1 MSEVRAVL
9 LDLYDTL
16 AWTEWPTMRAELEDR
31 FGLGE
36 AELLRAFTT
45 TRQARSTG
53 AYGSAEGDLAA
64 VLEAAGVPADPELV
78 HELNETRMKAFAENG
93 VHLWD
98 DSVPTLRELRARG
111 LRTAI
116 VSNCDHATRPI
127 VDELGLEREADAVVL
142 SFEVGVAKPDAG
154 IYRAALDALGA
165 RPEEAVFVDDQ
176 AWYCEGAEAIGI
188 RSFLILRDDADPG
201 RRVRRRRRPRWCCTT
216 SGRCS
221 TSSDPRGA
229 ETA

>member
-16 AWTEWPTMRAELEDR
+16 AWTEWPTMRAELEER
-31 FGLGE
+31 FGVSEG
-36 AELLRAFTT
+36 ELLRAFTT
-45 TRQARSTG
+45 TRQARSIG
-53 AYGSAEGDLAA
+53 AFGSAEGDLAA

-93 VHLWD
+93 VHLWE
-98 DSVPTLRELRARG
+98 DSLPTLRTLRARG

-154 IYRAALDALGA
+154 IFQAALHALGA

-188 RSFLILRDDADPG
+188 RSFMIEREDAAPAEGFGAAGDRAVLHDLRSLLDL
-201 RRVRRRRRPRWCCTT
+201 V
-216 SGRCS
+216 
-221 TSSDPRGA
+221 
-229 ETA
+229 

>member
-1 MSEVRAVL
+1 VSEVRAVL

-16 AWTEWPTMRAELEDR
+16 AWTEWPTMRAELEER
-31 FGLGE
+31 FGVSEG
-36 AELLRAFTT
+36 ELLRAFTT
-45 TRQARSTG
+45 TRQARSIG
-53 AYGSAEGDLAA
+53 AFGSAEGDLAA
-64 VLEAAGVPADPELV
+64 VLEAAGVPADAELV

-98 DSVPTLRELRARG
+98 DSLPTLRALRARG

-188 RSFLILRDDADPG
+188 RSFMIAREDAAPAEGFGAAGDRAVVHDLRSLLDL
-201 RRVRRRRRPRWCCTT
+201 V
-216 SGRCS
+216 
-221 TSSDPRGA
+221 
-229 ETA
+229 

>member
-1 MSEVRAVL
+1 VSEVRAVL

-16 AWTEWPTMRAELEDR
+16 AWTEWPTMRAELEER
-31 FGLGE
+31 FGVSEG
-36 AELLRAFTT
+36 ELLRAFTT

-53 AYGSAEGDLAA
+53 AFGSAEGDLAA
-64 VLEAAGVPADPELV
+64 VLEAAGVAADAELV

-98 DSVPTLRELRARG
+98 DSLPTLRALRGRG
-111 LRTAI
+111 LPTAI

-154 IYRAALDALGA
+154 IYQAALDALGA
-165 RPEEAVFVDDQ
+165 RPQEAVFVDDQ

-188 RSFLILRDDADPG
+188 RSFMIARDDAAPAKGFGAPG
-201 RRVRRRRRPRWCCTT
+201 DRMVLHDLRSLLDLV
-216 SGRCS
+216 
-221 TSSDPRGA
+221 
-229 ETA
+229 

>member
-1 MSEVRAVL
+1 VSRVRAVL

-36 AELLRAFTT
+36 AELLRALTT
-45 TRQARSTG
+45 TREARSTG
-53 AYGSAEGDLAA
+53 AFGSADGDLAA
-64 VLEAAGVPADPELV
+64 ILEAAGVHPDPQLV
-78 HELNETRMKAFAENG
+78 HELSEARVRALADDG

-127 VDELGLEREADAVVL
+127 VDDLGLEREADAIVL
-142 SFEVGVAKPDAG
+142 SFEVGVAKPDPG
-154 IYRAALDALGA
+154 IYRAALAAVGA
-165 RPEEAVFVDDQ
+165 GPEEAVFVDDQ
-176 AWYCEGAEAIGI
+176 AWYCDGAQALGI
-188 RSFLILRDDADPG
+188 RSFLIRRDDAEPAEG
-201 RRVRRRRRPRWCCTT
+201 F
-216 SGRCS
+216 
-221 TSSDPRGA
+221 GA
-229 ETA
+229 VGDRDVLRDLRSLLDLV

>member
-1 MSEVRAVL
+1 MSEVRALL

-16 AWTEWPTMRAELEDR
+16 AWTEWPTMRAELEER
-31 FGLGE
+31 FGVSEG
-36 AELLRAFTT
+36 ELLRAFTT
-45 TRQARSTG
+45 TRQARSIG
-53 AYGSAEGDLAA
+53 AFGSAEGDLAA
-64 VLEAAGVPADPELV
+64 VLEAAGVPADAELV
-78 HELNETRMKAFAENG
+78 HELNETRMRAFAENG

-98 DSVPTLRELRARG
+98 DSLPTLRALRARG

-188 RSFLILRDDADPG
+188 RSFMIAREDAAPAEGFGAAGDRVVLHDLRSLLDL
-201 RRVRRRRRPRWCCTT
+201 V
-216 SGRCS
+216 
-221 TSSDPRGA
+221 
-229 ETA
+229 